1 MKRRRVCTPV
11 DMAGM
16 LDNLITTLERNIG
29 IKAAPEPS
37 PATLA
42 AAEPA
47 APVRR
52 IMPAVDSSVRDPSRE
67 ELETEF
73 HKGFSA
79 GSAAARTL
87 ISDMRIS
94 FGAIRAAV
102 ERGDHDGVRSALK
115 LAEIAIGE
123 ASV

>member
-1 MKRRRVCTPV
+1 MKRRRVCTPA

-29 IKAAPEPS
+29 TKSEP
-37 PATLA
+37 
-42 AAEPA
+42 EPA
-47 APVRR
+47 APAVAEPAVPVKR
-52 IMPAVDSSVRDPSRE
+52 ITPAVDSGARDPSRE

-79 GSAAARTL
+79 GSAAGRTL
-87 ISDMRIS
+87 ITDMRVA
-94 FGAIRAAV
+94 FGAIRGAA
-102 ERGDHDGVRSALK
+102 ERGDQDGVRSALK
-115 LAEIAIGE
+115 LAELAFGE